1 MELSTKGRYAV
12 MALIDLAMYAK
23 ADGSVSLSEIATRQ
37 TISLSYLEQ
46 LFAKLRKNGLV
57 KAKRGPNGGY
67 RLAKDVKNID
77 MASII
82 FAVDEPLKATA
93 CDNSKTGG
101 CGGRTSKCIAHDLWA
116 ALTIE
121 IQDFMRN
128 VTLFDILNGKFENV
142 HKVAKFESFAE

>member
-23 ADGSVSLSEIATRQ
+23 DDGAVSLSEIATRQ

-46 LFAKLRKNGLV
+46 LFAKLRRSGLV

-67 RLAKDVKNID
+67 RLAKPVENID

-82 FAVDEPLKATA
+82 FAVDEQLKATA
-93 CDNSKTGG
+93 CDGSKTGA

-116 ALTIE
+116 ALTVE
-121 IQDFMRN
+121 IQSFMKN
-128 VTLFDILNGKFENV
+128 VTLADILNGRFEDA
-142 HKVAKFESFAE
+142 HKLGSATE